1 MYRGFINDSQADRHN
16 SRLLTLCCLLQVR
29 CSRHSEEHQP
39 IMKVLL
45 LLLFVIGL
53 AAADAWPGRIYRS
66 ADPGL
71 KAREAYLGVDYIKL
85 KAREASP
92 GRAARAVCLIGAIP
106 YQC

>member
-66 ADPGL
+66 ADP
-71 KAREAYLGVDYIKL
+71 DYIKL